1 MKKSLFWLYY
11 MSNVSLISS
20 WAEKSVL
27 RMAFVWLK
35 NKFLSCFALILL
47 VGVKAFLLACIWS

>member
-1 MKKSLFWLYY
+1 MKKSLFWLHS

-20 WAEKSVL
+20 WAEKNLL

-47 VGVKAFLLACIWS
+47 VDVKAFLLACLWS